1 MKRLKKWLWLILVPV
16 LAVVLYL
23 LLPRLIPADC
33 FGFARP
39 VSDAERELRM
49 TVVDTAQSWAGAR
62 DDDDSHAFIID
73 LYNTLDPLPQNYRV
87 TYDDAWCAA
96 FGTAAAMEAGLTD
109 IIPPE
114 CSCSRQIKLF
124 KDLGRWVEDDAHT
137 PLPGDYIYY
146 DWDLPRS
153 LDCTGWPEH
162 VGIVVG
168 TYGPF
173 LRVME
178 GNKRGGIADTRVL
191 WLNDWCIRGY
201 GCPDYASKCP

>member
-1 MKRLKKWLWLILVPV
+1 MKRTIIWLLTILLL
-16 LAVVLYL
+16 LAAVYL
-23 LLPRLIPADC
+23 LGPRCVPTER
-33 FGFARP
+33 FGFARQVP
-39 VSDAERELRM
+39 EAEQALRLAL
-49 TVVDTAQSWAGAR
+49 VDTAQGWQGVR

-73 LYNTLDPLPQNYRV
+73 RYNTLSPLPRDYAV

-96 FGTAAAMEAGLTD
+96 FATAAAMEQGLTD

-114 CSCSRQIKLF
+114 CSCSRQIRLF
-124 KDLGRWVEDDAHT
+124 RELGRWEEDDSYV

-146 DWDLPRS
+146 DWDIPRS
-153 LDCTGWPEH
+153 LDCTGAPEH

-173 LRVME
+173 LLVME
-178 GNKRGGIADTRVL
+178 GNKDGVAAHRVL

>member
-1 MKRLKKWLWLILVPV
+1 MKHIRKWLWLLLIP
-16 LAVVLYL
+16 AAAAVLYL
-23 LLPRLIPADC
+23 LLPRLVPAER
-33 FGFARP
+33 FGFSRE
-39 VSDAERELRM
+39 VSEAERELRM
-49 TVVDTAQSWAGAR
+49 SVVNTACSWAGVR
-62 DDDDSHAFIID
+62 DDDGSHQFIID
-73 LYNTLDPLPQNYRV
+73 LYNTLDPLPQEYAV

-114 CSCSRQIKLF
+114 CSCSRQIRLF
-124 KDLGRWVEDDAHT
+124 QDLECWVEEDSYT
-137 PLPGDYIYY
+137 PQPGDYIYY
-146 DWDLPRS
+146 DWDIPRS

-178 GNKRGGIADTRVL
+178 GNKQGVAAYRTL

-201 GCPDYASKCP
+201 GTPDYASKCQ